1 MSEYTLIIHNREY
14 ELPKKTISVQERID
28 KIDDENEKKTLS
40 KRKKYENMFVFV
52 KDMVGEDAAK
62 EIFETEDLNSIDNL
76 DLCTITISYLGIVDA
91 YSKAIRD
98 YQMDGSKSV
107 IDNEVLGKIISLA
120 KSVDTIQNV
129 TSQVQK

>member
-1 MSEYTLIIHNREY
+1 MAEYALKIHNREY
-14 ELPKKTISVQERID
+14 ALPKKTISVQERID
-28 KIDDENEKKTLS
+28 KIDDDNEKKLLP
-40 KRKKYENMFVFV
+40 KRKKYENMFAFV

-62 EIFETEDLNSIDNL
+62 EIFETDDLSRIDDI

-98 YQMDGSKSV
+98 YQMDDSESA
-107 IDNEVLGKIISLA
+107 INNEVLGKVISLA
-120 KSVDTIQNV
+120 KSVETIQNV

>member
-1 MSEYTLIIHNREY
+1 MSEYTLKIHNREY

>member
-1 MSEYTLIIHNREY
+1 
-14 ELPKKTISVQERID
+14 
-28 KIDDENEKKTLS
+28 
-40 KRKKYENMFVFV
+40 MFAFV

-62 EIFETEDLNSIDNL
+62 EIFETDDLSRIDDI

-98 YQMDGSKSV
+98 YQMDGSESA
-107 IDNEVLGKIISLA
+107 INNEVLGKVISLA
-120 KSVDTIQNV
+120 KSVDTIQKA

>member
-1 MSEYTLIIHNREY
+1 MAEYALKIHNREY

-28 KIDDENEKKTLS
+28 KIDDDNEKKLLP
-40 KRKKYENMFVFV
+40 KRKKYENMFAFV

-62 EIFETEDLNSIDNL
+62 EIFETDDLSRIDDI

-98 YQMDGSKSV
+98 YQMDGSESA
-107 IDNEVLGKIISLA
+107 INNEVLGKVISLA
-120 KSVDTIQNV
+120 KSVETIQNV

>member
-1 MSEYTLIIHNREY
+1 MAEYALKIHNREY

-28 KIDDENEKKTLS
+28 KIDDENEKKLLS
-40 KRKKYENMFVFV
+40 KRKKYENMFAFI

-62 EIFETEDLNSIDNL
+62 EIFETDDLSRIDDI

-91 YSKAIRD
+91 YSKAVRD
-98 YQMDGSKSV
+98 YQMEGTTTA
-107 IDNEVLGKIISLA
+107 IDNEVLGKVISLA
-120 KSVDTIQNV
+120 KSVDTIQKA

>member
-1 MSEYTLIIHNREY
+1 MAEYALRINNREY

-28 KIDDENEKKTLS
+28 KIDDENEKKLIS
-40 KRKKYENMFVFV
+40 KRKKYENMFAFV

-62 EIFETEDLNSIDNL
+62 EIFETDDLSRIDDI

-91 YSKAIRD
+91 YSKAVRD
-98 YQMDGSKSV
+98 YQLDGSESV
-107 IDNEVLGKIISLA
+107 INNEVLGKVISLA
-120 KSVDTIQNV
+120 KSVETIQNV

>member
-1 MSEYTLIIHNREY
+1 MSEYTLKIHNREY

-40 KRKKYENMFVFV
+40 KRKKYENMFAFV

>member
-1 MSEYTLIIHNREY
+1 MAEYALKIHNREY
-14 ELPKKTISVQERID
+14 ALPKKTISVQERID
-28 KIDDENEKKTLS
+28 KIDDDNDKKLLP
-40 KRKKYENMFVFV
+40 KRKKYENMFAFV

-62 EIFETEDLNSIDNL
+62 EIFETDDLSRIDDI

-98 YQMDGSKSV
+98 YQMDGSESA
-107 IDNEVLGKIISLA
+107 INNEVLGKVISLA
-120 KSVDTIQNV
+120 KSVETIQNV

>member
-1 MSEYTLIIHNREY
+1 MAEYALKIHNREY
-14 ELPKKTISVQERID
+14 ALPKKTISVQERID
-28 KIDDENEKKTLS
+28 KLDDDNDKKLLP
-40 KRKKYENMFVFV
+40 KRKKYENMFAFV

-62 EIFETEDLNSIDNL
+62 EIFETDDLSRIDDV

-98 YQMDGSKSV
+98 YQMDGSESA
-107 IDNEVLGKIISLA
+107 INNEVLGKVISLA
-120 KSVDTIQNV
+120 KSVETIQNV

>member
-1 MSEYTLIIHNREY
+1 MAEYALKIHNREY
-14 ELPKKTISVQERID
+14 ALPKKTISVQERID
-28 KIDDENEKKTLS
+28 KIDDDNEKKLLP
-40 KRKKYENMFVFV
+40 KRKKYENMFAFV

-62 EIFETEDLNSIDNL
+62 EIFETDDLSRIDDV

-98 YQMDGSKSV
+98 YQMDGSESA
-107 IDNEVLGKIISLA
+107 INNEVLGKVISLA
-120 KSVDTIQNV
+120 KSVETIQNV

>member
-1 MSEYTLIIHNREY
+1 MAEYALKIYNREY

-28 KIDDENEKKTLS
+28 KIDDDNEKKLLP
-40 KRKKYENMFVFV
+40 KRKKYENMFAFV

-62 EIFETEDLNSIDNL
+62 EIFETDDLSRIDDI

-98 YQMDGSKSV
+98 YQMDGSESA
-107 IDNEVLGKIISLA
+107 INNEVLGKVISLA
-120 KSVDTIQNV
+120 KSVETIQNV